1 MCIPCVC
8 LEERNM
14 FFFNLHYTL
23 CQHRKPAHRHKVSL
37 SLEVAASQRSPAGG
51 RGAGPVQW
59 IACPSFITG
68 QTGALCYSV

>member
-1 MCIPCVC
+1 
-8 LEERNM
+8 M

-23 CQHRKPAHRHKVSL
+23 CQHRKPAHRYWGLLHRVSL
-37 SLEVAASQRSPAGG
+37 SLELAASQRSPAGG

-59 IACPSFITG
+59 FACPSFITG